1 MKIRKWFSDNKLK
14 KPSHKSNST
23 LSYIVKNDVSDSRYI
38 EIQECQK
45 YYQDHN
51 KISLS
56 SQEQMFQKI
65 ENLIETKLTE
75 KFEATEKLLKDVI
88 DKTAFSCDRCGQI
101 YHKYANICKYITLA
115 LDTCALV
122 RASSLRI

>member
-14 KPSHKSNST
+14 KQRHKSNST

-45 YYQDHN
+45 CYQDHN

-65 ENLIETKLTE
+65 ENLIETKLKE
-75 KFEATEKLLKDVI
+75 KFEATEKLLKDTI
-88 DKTAFSCDRCGQI
+88 DNKFNELHDKI
-101 YHKYANICKYITLA
+101 
-115 LDTCALV
+115 
-122 RASSLRI
+122 